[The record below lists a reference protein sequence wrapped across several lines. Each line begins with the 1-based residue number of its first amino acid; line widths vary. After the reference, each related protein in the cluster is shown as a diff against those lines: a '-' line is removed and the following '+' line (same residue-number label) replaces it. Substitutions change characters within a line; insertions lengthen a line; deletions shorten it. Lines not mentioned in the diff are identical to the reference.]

1 MTEEDQKTHS
11 GKTLPNKKKRM
22 HHPDNS
28 NNPLESA
35 SPDYIPVSCVAEMF
49 GTTLSRILG
58 YTESLPLFGDFLEV
72 CYPTDSKLAREI
84 VDAYDEALSTLK
96 SFDNSATEEDI
107 LGLFGDWIKTWKA
120 RRKLDGK
127 TLINLEHS
135 SNCCV
140 VKELFNPIQ
149 PSVKTHCIEILFH
162 SKLSVRNSDL
172 QVFIKPNETE
182 HSEIKNTKW
191 RKVTDLEKQNNDL
204 QLITSTLWT
213 FRDQKRLP
221 SQRALKEYLLDR
233 IGVERM
239 DTSLERLIRQAI
251 NYTKND
257 K

>member
-11 GKTLPNKKKRM
+11 GKTLLNKKKRM
-22 HHPDNS
+22 HYPDNP

-35 SPDYIPVSCVAEMF
+35 LPDYITVSRAAEMLGITF
-49 GTTLSRILG
+49 DTLLG
-58 YTESLPLFGDFLEV
+58 YTERLPLFGDFLKV
-72 CYPTDSKLAREI
+72 CYPTDSKLASEI
-84 VDAYDEALSTLK
+84 VDAYDGALSTLK

-120 RRKLDGK
+120 RRKLDGE

-135 SNCCV
+135 SNCWLE
-140 VKELFNPIQ
+140 KELFNPIQ

-162 SKLSVRNSDL
+162 SKLFVRNSDL
-172 QVFIKPNETE
+172 QMVIKPNQTE

-191 RKVTDLEKQNNDL
+191 RKVTYLEKQNNDL
-204 QLITSTLWT
+204 QLIISTLWT